1 VSNYFLSGSAWERE
15 VHLEYFTDGRQR
27 LSQTL
32 GARMHGRGS
41 RGNPQKSM
49 RLYAKSSYGKDLITY
64 PFFRE
69 APIASFKRLLL
80 RSTDADFWGSLFR
93 DELVHTMLRGLNLDL
108 QAVQPVV
115 VFINGEYWGIHHL
128 RERQDKYYLASHYGI
143 SPDALDLLGYDQ
155 GDEEIIEGDNQGYQ
169 DLLGYIRQND
179 VAQAQHYGYVRTQMD
194 IDNFIDYQIAHIYL
208 ANFDWPFNNV
218 RYWRPRVPGGK
229 WRWLFFDCD
238 ACLSKFSNP
247 EMARYLPD
255 TQADDPSRFLL
266 SQLLRNADF
275 RNQFVSRF
283 YYHLNT
289 TFEPGRVLRTIGE
302 FKAAYAPMVA
312 EHVARWSRPTS
323 TAEWLASVTE
333 IESFVIKRPP
343 EMLRQLQEFLP
354 APLLLYPNPAARQL
368 YVRAPGALPVSLS
381 FFNAKGSLLAT
392 HRVRSNGDAVDVST
406 LPAGLYLVRVQYGKL
421 FFTQKINL
429 IR

>member
-1 VSNYFLSGSAWERE
+1 
-15 VHLEYFTDGRQR
+15 
-27 LSQTL
+27 
-32 GARMHGRGS
+32 M
-41 RGNPQKSM
+41 
-49 RLYAKSSYGKDLITY
+49 
-64 PFFRE
+64 
-69 APIASFKRLLL
+69 
-80 RSTDADFWGSLFR
+80 
-93 DELVHTMLRGLNLDL
+93 
-108 QAVQPVV
+108 
-115 VFINGEYWGIHHL
+115 
-128 RERQDKYYLASHYGI
+128 
-143 SPDALDLLGYDQ
+143 DLLGYDQ
-155 GDEEIIEGDNQGYQ
+155 GDEEIIEGDSQGYQ

-179 VAQAQHYGYVRTQMD
+179 VSQVQHYGYVSTQMD

-218 RYWRPRVPGGK
+218 RYWRPQAPGGK

-247 EMARYLPD
+247 ELARYLPG

-283 YYHLNT
+283 YYHLST

-302 FKAAYAPMVA
+302 FRAAYAPMVA
-312 EHVARWSRPTS
+312 EHVARWSRPVS
-323 TAEWLASVTE
+323 ADEWLASVTE
-333 IESFVIKRPP
+333 IERFVVKRPP
-343 EMLRQLQEFLP
+343 EMLRQMQEFLP
-354 APLLLYPNPAARQL
+354 APFLLYPNPATREL
-368 YVRAPGALPVSLS
+368 YVRAPEDLPVSLA

-392 HRVRSNGDAVDVST
+392 HRVRGNGAAVDVSA